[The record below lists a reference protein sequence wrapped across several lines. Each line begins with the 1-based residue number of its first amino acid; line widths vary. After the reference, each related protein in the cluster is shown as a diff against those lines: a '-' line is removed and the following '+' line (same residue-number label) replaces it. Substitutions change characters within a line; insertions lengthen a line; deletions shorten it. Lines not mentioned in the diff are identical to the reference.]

1 MDPQLVQLQSRAAS
15 VKIVEHVGI
24 KIFRILHMESIKQN
38 LTSQQK
44 RSRAAVNYS
53 SCVCKS
59 GDEAAQG
66 SLPAQ
71 RPHSDQVISGVV
83 FSSRAAGT
91 RAPGPGLFLIGKLQ
105 ATSVRRQATSVRRQA
120 TSDKRQAKGASSNK
134 RLMWAQS
141 SSAKHGVSRWSDIR
155 PRIEEL

>member
-38 LTSQQK
+38 LTLQQK
-44 RSRAAVNYS
+44 RFRAAVDYS
-53 SCVCKS
+53 SCICKS
-59 GDEAAQG
+59 GGEAAQG
-66 SLPAQ
+66 SLPALSPQ
-71 RPHSDQVISGVV
+71 LDQVISGVV

-105 ATSVRRQATSVRRQA
+105 ATSVRRQASGDKRQASGDKRQASSVKLRERQA
-120 TSDKRQAKGASSNK
+120 TSD
-134 RLMWAQS
+134 
-141 SSAKHGVSRWSDIR
+141 
-155 PRIEEL
+155 

>member
-71 RPHSDQVISGVV
+71 RPHSDQVIS
-83 FSSRAAGT
+83 SRNAATVAGR
-91 RAPGPGLFLIGKLQ
+91 RAPGPGLFLIGKRQ
-105 ATSVRRQATSVRRQA
+105 ATSDKRQASGDKRQATSVRRQA
-120 TSDKRQAKGASSNK
+120 SSVKLRERQATSD
-134 RLMWAQS
+134 
-141 SSAKHGVSRWSDIR
+141 
-155 PRIEEL
+155 